1 MATLL
6 MVGDDKALSVELE
19 RFASRL
25 GLVAL
30 RCPDAAAAITLLHR
44 QVEVVVFAGGD
55 GESHST
61 LPQLLQACQS
71 RGLPLLHVGTPDALP
86 GEKDLPPDL
95 FDVLPPPLA
104 PGLLERRLALLL
116 EVRRL
121 RRELDARALEVEV
134 LQAELAEFSS
144 LDHDTGLFSQRYFIE
159 DLAKEWRQAGRNST
173 PFSVLRLEIDGY
185 ASFLRQYGREEAVSS
200 LCLVAR
206 ALYQSLM
213 RPGDL
218 LARYGE
224 RGFAI
229 LLPETDGD
237 GAELVATR
245 LHHAVASLAT
255 GEDRVLCEEVRLSI
269 GCAWHL
275 PGEGDADGSDG
286 ETLLD
291 VAGEALARAA
301 AAGGG
306 RTVLVAVARGVG
318 HPKGDAPGF

>member
-6 MVGDDKALSVELE
+6 MVGDDNDLSVEAE

-25 GLVAL
+25 GLAVL
-30 RCPDAAAAITLLHR
+30 RCPDAAAAATLLHR
-44 QVEVVVFAGGD
+44 QVEVVVVDGGD
-55 GESHST
+55 GESHSA

-71 RGLPLLHVGTPDALP
+71 CGLPLLHVGAPDALP
-86 GEKDLPPDL
+86 GEKDLPTDL

-104 PGLLERRLALLL
+104 PRLLERRLALLL

-173 PFSVLRLEIDGY
+173 PLSLLLLEIDGY
-185 ASFLRQYGREEAVSS
+185 ASFLRQHGREEAVSS

-213 RPGDL
+213 RPSDL
-218 LARYGE
+218 LARFGE

-245 LHHAVASLAT
+245 LRHAVASLAT
-255 GEDRVLCEEVRLSI
+255 GEDWVLHEGVSLSI

-286 ETLLD
+286 EALLD

-306 RTVLVAVARGVG
+306 RTVLLAVAGDAG
-318 HPKGDAPGF
+318 HPKDDAPDS